1 VDWAVYGALIA
12 GFAAVVAA
20 AAYLVVQA
28 LKGWRS
34 FKRLRRHTA
43 KELARLAE
51 VADATAASAARAS
64 DQSRFNASSARLRVA
79 LAELAVLR
87 SALDEATDA
96 VGRIVAVYPR
106 K

>member
-1 VDWAVYGALIA
+1 MDWAIYGALIV
-12 GFAAVVAA
+12 GFLAVAAA

-28 LKGWRS
+28 LTAWRA

-43 KELARLAE
+43 KELAALANA
-51 VADATAASAARAS
+51 ADATAHAAERAT
-64 DQSRFNASSARLRVA
+64 DQSRLNASLAELRVA
-79 LAELAVLR
+79 LAQFAVLR

-96 VGRIVAVYPR
+96 FGRFTAVYPR